1 MKHKRQN
8 LSKDEDGDHK
18 DLKGDDES
26 QSDSNSKKSCQGC
39 ELPSDDIP
47 DSTSNSRGH
56 NNNTPSATNNNQN
69 ADCSTPNSTLDS
81 NISTNNLNNV
91 VSASNII
98 SADSSVA
105 SSISLDDEDESP
117 IKVKKKDEKNVIKK
131 EAIST
136 SNKNSPF
143 NNNYDLYRRDS
154 DGILVPMPSSGSG
167 GTATPPTISN
177 PPLKSKRINNP
188 SSYQNIPEYFDG
200 YFPQVKPSPGEYY
213 GKYELEITP
222 QSQRICGTQLIQNQN
237 LPHHQPQPQ
246 QNHANYYNHN
256 PHLEANCNT
265 HYQAP
270 FSVNYP
276 NQQNEYEINT
286 HQQQQNYGANYPNYP
301 SQEYEMGSG
310 AGQNYGYPNF
320 QNDKLEM
327 AHYESGDYPNYPNY
341 HQNYPN
347 YPSEEPTRPN
357 PNFNFN
363 NVPAVATASVSTV
376 VPPIQQQQQQQPF
389 PQPQPHNHI
398 QQPHNS
404 LVENSTD
411 FNFLSNIAN
420 DFVPEY
426 YQLS

>member
-1 MKHKRQN
+1 MHLNQAKFKF
-8 LSKDEDGDHK
+8 
-18 DLKGDDES
+18 
-26 QSDSNSKKSCQGC
+26 
-39 ELPSDDIP
+39 
-47 DSTSNSRGH
+47 
-56 NNNTPSATNNNQN
+56 TNFFQ
-69 ADCSTPNSTLDS
+69 
-81 NISTNNLNNV
+81 
-91 VSASNII
+91 
-98 SADSSVA
+98 
-105 SSISLDDEDESP
+105 
-117 IKVKKKDEKNVIKK
+117 IKK
-131 EAIST
+131 EST

-167 GTATPPTISN
+167 GTATPPTTSN
-177 PPLKSKRINNP
+177 PPLKTKRINNP
-188 SSYQNIPEYFDG
+188 SNYQNIPEYFDG
-200 YFPQVKPSPGEYY
+200 YFPQVKPSSGEYY

-222 QSQRICGTQLIQNQN
+222 QSQRTCGSQLIQGNQN

-256 PHLEANCNT
+256 PHSHLEAANCNT
-265 HYQAP
+265 HYQAQP

-276 NQQNEYEINT
+276 NQQSNEYELGAPHINSQPHHNSQT
-286 HQQQQNYGANYPNYP
+286 YGSNYPNYP
-301 SQEYEMGSG
+301 NQDYEMGSAG

-327 AHYESGDYPNYPNY
+327 AHYESGASGDYTNYPNY
-341 HQNYPN
+341 QNYPN

-357 PNFNFN
+357 PNFNFTT
-363 NVPAVATASVSTV
+363 VPAVAPAVVSTV
-376 VPPIQQQQQQQPF
+376 VPPLPQQQQQPF

-404 LVENSTD
+404 LVESTD